1 VCLAARGIT
10 ISIKQSKEELMP
22 TTRFRLTG
30 SQQSADDVVTALHS
44 LDDVDRIEE
53 VLDQMNEMRDDS
65 SSNGLVDDSGPGL
78 HCIEVEG
85 PARISDTV
93 IGLVEAKA
101 HDLGLVVEFVKRF

>member
-1 VCLAARGIT
+1 M
-10 ISIKQSKEELMP
+10 S

-53 VLDQMNEMRDDS
+53 VIDQMNEMRDDS
-65 SSNGLVDDSGPGL
+65 SSSGLVDDSGRGL

-85 PARISDTV
+85 PARISETV
-93 IGLVEAKA
+93 VDLVEAKA
-101 HDLGLVVEFVKRF
+101 HDLGLVVEFVDRF

>member
-1 VCLAARGIT
+1 
-10 ISIKQSKEELMP
+10 MP

-101 HDLGLVVEFVKRF
+101 HDLGLVVAFVKRF